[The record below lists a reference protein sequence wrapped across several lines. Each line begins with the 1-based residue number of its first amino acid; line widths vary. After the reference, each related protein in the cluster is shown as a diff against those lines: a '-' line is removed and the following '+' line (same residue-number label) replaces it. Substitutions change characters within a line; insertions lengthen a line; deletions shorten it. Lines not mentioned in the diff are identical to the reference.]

1 MNARALSFLNKV
13 TNTKIGERCFPGG
26 FDKHSKSN
34 YIVQMTDLKSDIGN
48 LIRPMF
54 DQPCIEKL
62 SDKNTFTSEV
72 CDYICSL
79 RNNKFAKA
87 GKRKFIEVA
96 SESESEEVCS
106 EKLDLNL
113 KCLYVPID
121 PVHVDMNSSVEDDIF
136 DFIEVVTGEQ
146 KE

>member
-26 FDKHSKSN
+26 FEKHSKSN
-34 YIVQMTDLKSDIGN
+34 YIVQMTDLKSDIGH

-62 SDKNTFTSEV
+62 SDKNTFTSDV
-72 CDYICSL
+72 YNYICSL

-87 GKRKFIEVA
+87 GKRKFIEL
-96 SESESEEVCS
+96 ESESEEICS
-106 EKLDLNL
+106 EKSDL

-146 KE
+146 NE